1 MMVNKSPYVVFE
13 TFSHRMKKG
22 DVEAIYTVLLKQSKT
37 DFTGKKLI
45 CPNPI
50 LNVGSTI

>member
-1 MMVNKSPYVVFE
+1 
-13 TFSHRMKKG
+13 MKQG
-22 DVEAIYTVLLKQSKT
+22 DVEAICTILLKRGKT

-45 CPNPI
+45 CPNPL